1 MVIALEGRTRPLFLA
16 GSLLL
21 VVVYIALA
29 SKEFA
34 ASYFAARPTL
44 AHLQRAV
51 WLSPSNA
58 DYRHRLGR
66 YFAFVAA
73 NPQLAV
79 ENYLIAVQLNPHE
92 ARFWFDL
99 ASAQQVVNNPDGQR
113 VAIERAVQA
122 EPTAP
127 DVAWEAANF
136 FLVTGDNDR
145 AFHEFRAVV
154 ENEPNLSD
162 AAYQAAWRASPDVE
176 ALLREVVPPR
186 TSSLLSFLNF
196 VTTKKDADGA
206 IKVWDRIMERHESFE
221 PRFLF
226 DYVRFLVLNHRTEAA
241 SAAWEEASG
250 PLNLSSY
257 LPNSDNLIVNGD
269 FSFDILNG
277 GFDWVYINRNGVHL
291 QLDPSDYHQGNR
303 SLSITFEGPGI
314 ADAGIGQMIAVHGL
328 TTYEFTA
335 YYKSAEFQGAGG
347 PQLVLRDAYTG
358 ALLFASDPLTD
369 ADFWKPVHAT
379 FSTPPTTDLLSL
391 NVERFPSGSP
401 IRGKLWLDNFS
412 LSPTGGDSKDES
424 KDHL

>member
-1 MVIALEGRTRPLFLA
+1 MVIPLAGRKRPLFLT
-16 GSLLL
+16 GTFLL
-21 VVVYIALA
+21 VVVYVALV

-44 AHLQRAV
+44 PNLQRAV
-51 WLSPSNA
+51 WLSPGDA
-58 DYRHRLGR
+58 HYRHRLGR

-73 NPQLAV
+73 NPQTAV
-79 ENYLIAVQLNPHE
+79 ENYLIAARLNPHE

-99 ASAQQVVNNPDGQR
+99 ASAQRVVGNSDGQR
-113 VAIERAVQA
+113 VAIERAVEA

-136 FLVTGDNDR
+136 FLVTGDNER

-154 ENEPNLSD
+154 DNEPNLSD
-162 AAYQAAWRASPDVE
+162 AAYQTVWRVSPDVDV
-176 ALLREVVPPR
+176 LLREVVPPR

-196 VTTKKDADGA
+196 LTTKKDTEGT
-206 IKVWDRIMERHESFE
+206 IKVWNRIMDLHESFE

-226 DYVRFLVLNHRTEAA
+226 DYVRFLVLNHRPDAA

-257 LPNSDNLIVNGD
+257 LPSADNLIVNGD
-269 FSFDILNG
+269 FNFDILNG
-277 GFDWVYINRNGVHL
+277 GFDWVYVARNGVHL
-291 QLDPSDYHQGNR
+291 QLDPSDYRQGNR
-303 SLSITFEGPGI
+303 SLSINFEGPGI
-314 ADAGIGQMIAVHGL
+314 ADAGIGQIIAVHSL

-379 FSTPPTTDLLSL
+379 FSTPPSTNLLSL

-412 LSPTGGDSKDES
+412 LSPVARDSNDGP